1 MILIRVQRNK
11 KTKFNIYKIIIKIKI
26 NTLIKLSFL
35 IVKIILTIVYK
46 SIKMTKRVK
55 TVSYKSVIKIVK
67 LKLRKQTKMKN
78 QQK

>member
-35 IVKIILTIVYK
+35 IVKIILIIVYK